1 MATLTRRGGVTDR
14 MTLWGFA
21 LSFLLLALAV
31 TTGSGAPAQA
41 VTVPALAA
49 ATTPS
54 VPGCTAS
61 YGGKAQGADSWTA
74 TEPLERDYYD
84 SNGPAKTTNCFHVSV
99 NKHTNLQNHERITV
113 TWSGAHTTA
122 GRTLDPYGRD
132 GMLQE
137 YPVMLLE
144 CRGVDAKDGSVLSG
158 ATQASPNTCFTD
170 DPSERTASAQP
181 GQGIW
186 EQDASAGDPSAH
198 IQGIAPN
205 KVPKDCN
212 LATDQDWAVT
222 PFLGADGKFFAG
234 CSIGSMPPEAGSTAV
249 IPNEAA
255 AFTGMDGTGNFPFE
269 TRSDLV
275 NQSLGCNATTPCT
288 LEIIPIDGVN
298 CDNSDASAVCNQTG
312 NLPPGQVN
320 PGSSPQAAVSPQFWW
335 TASNW
340 ERRVPVPL
348 NFAPSQKSCSIETS
362 GQPVAFFGS
371 ELLAQ
376 TAHQWG
382 PAYCLNKK
390 RFNWQENDMSDGG
403 AFSLMQNG
411 GSAAAEVSYRQP
423 DDTGIAYAPTA
434 VTGFA
439 IAFNIDKPGNAGQQ
453 MTLNLNA
460 ELLAKL
466 LTQSYPGSI
475 PVRQSHPG
483 LANNPLA
490 LNLDPQF
497 IDLNPGLD
505 TSHWNEAEATMLS
518 MLGDS
523 SAMYALTSY
532 IAADPQAMAF
542 LHGKADPDGMVV
554 NPFYKNVSLPVSS
567 WPIKDTWVWKDTNNA
582 CLQAQGSAAPP
593 YMGLIA
599 SPVSSLELVAEA
611 LLYNWPNVSTACT
624 GTGLPS
630 DPFQLGRVAT
640 QGFGNRFMLGLVTL
654 GDAQRYGLT
663 TASLQSS
670 SGHYV
675 AADNAGMKAALAL
688 AKPTGPM
695 LPWTLSQ
702 KDVRGSASAYPG
714 TMVVYTAAK
723 KYGYPSG
730 PTAAHVAQFIRI
742 SSTEGQHPGRG
753 NGQLAAGYLPIVD
766 SGVTKPF
773 FNQAQAVAAVVAAQK
788 APVTPTTPPSG
799 NPSPT
804 PTPGAGGPGTTTSG
818 TGPGSG
824 PGTTTGGA
832 PGATVP
838 GLGPGVVG
846 PGGTTPVTAPGGGNP
861 SGGPSAPGGGTSA
874 APEPTTNAQVAT
886 TSAPSSGVGSGL
898 VLWLFGL
905 GILAALGT
913 LAARLTLHIKGLR

>member
-1 MATLTRRGGVTDR
+1 MAILTRRSGVTDR

-31 TTGSGAPAQA
+31 TTGSGASAQA

-49 ATTPS
+49 AATPS

-61 YGGKAQGADSWTA
+61 YGGKGQGADSWAA
-74 TEPLERDYYD
+74 TEPLQRDYYD
-84 SNGPAKTTNCFHVSV
+84 ANGPAKTSNCFEVSV
-99 NKHTNLQNHERITV
+99 NKHTDLQNHERITV
-113 TWSGAHTTA
+113 TWSGARPTA
-122 GRTLDPYGRD
+122 GRSDNPYGYN
-132 GMLQE
+132 GMAQE

-170 DPSERTASAQP
+170 NFSERTASAQP
-181 GQGIW
+181 GNGIW
-186 EQDASAGDPSAH
+186 EQDASAGDPSGQ
-198 IQGIAPN
+198 IQGIAP
-205 KVPKDCN
+205 KRVPKDCN

-222 PFLGADGKFFAG
+222 PFFGADGTFFAG
-234 CSIGSMPPEAGSTAV
+234 CSVGSMPPEAGSTAT

-255 AFTGMDGTGNFPFE
+255 AFTNTDGTGTFPFE
-269 TRSDLV
+269 VRSDLV

-298 CDNSDASAVCNQTG
+298 CDNPDASAVCNQTG
-312 NLPPGQVN
+312 GLPVGQVN
-320 PGSSPQAAVSPQFWW
+320 PGMRPQDAVSPQFWW

-340 ERRVPVPL
+340 DRRVPVPL
-348 NFAPSQKSCSIETS
+348 NFAPNQHTCSIES
-362 GQPVAFFGS
+362 AGQPVAFFGS

-403 AFSLMQNG
+403 AFGLLQNG
-411 GSAAAEVSYRQP
+411 GSAAAEVSYRQSG
-423 DDTGIAYAPTA
+423 DTGIAYAPTA

-466 LTQSYPGSI
+466 LTQSYPGSLA
-475 PVRQSHPG
+475 VRQEHPG
-483 LANNPLA
+483 FANNPLSI
-490 LNLDPQF
+490 NLDPQF

-505 TSHWNEAEATMLS
+505 TSQWKEAEATMLT

-554 NPFYKNVSLPVSS
+554 NPFYKNVALPVSN
-567 WPIKDTWVWKDTNNA
+567 WPIKDTWQWKDTNNP
-582 CLQAQGSAAPP
+582 CLAAQGSAAPP

-611 LLYNWPNVSTACT
+611 LLYNWPNISTACT

-630 DPFQLGRVAT
+630 DPYQLGRVST
-640 QGFGNRFMLGLVTL
+640 QGYGTRFMLGLVTE

-663 TASLQSS
+663 TASLQSTP
-670 SGHYV
+670 GHFV
-675 AADNAGMKAALAL
+675 PADSAGMAAALAV
-688 AKPTGPM
+688 AKPTGAM
-695 LPWTLSQ
+695 LPWTLDQAKLRKSP
-702 KDVRGSASAYPG
+702 KAYPG

-730 PTAAHVAQFIRI
+730 PTAADVAQFIRI

-773 FNQAQAVAAVVAAQK
+773 FDQAQAVAAVVAAQK
-788 APVTPTTPPSG
+788 APGTPTSTPSG
-799 NPSPT
+799 NPTAT
-804 PTPGAGGPGTTTSG
+804 PTSGTGGPGTTTSG
-818 TGPGSG
+818 TGPGG
-824 PGTTTGGA
+824 PGTTTGA

-861 SGGPSAPGGGTSA
+861 SAGPSAPSGGTSTSA
-874 APEPTTNAQVAT
+874 EPTTTAQLAT
-886 TSAPSSGVGSGL
+886 TAAPSSEWGSKLILG
-898 VLWLFGL
+898 LFGV
-905 GILAALGT
+905 GILAAL
-913 LAARLTLHIKGLR
+913 LTLGTRIALHVKGLR